1 MNTVTPTTTP
11 TEGDT
16 QAHDDTARAVYEAMR
31 ALTGPHGVWPAGV
44 FPVGAT
50 LMPFAW
56 CDWED
61 LGLCGNDHIRR
72 TALCYGLAAAAEG
85 AVLARLSTALDRQA
99 AHADDL
105 GRVAYEALVAYDQ
118 AEGIVRDP
126 DYADDYEPYDA
137 LDEPER
143 ALMAHTAAAVEQAVL
158 ARLSAALDQQ
168 AARAVDAPGRI
179 DTYGRLIDALV
190 EIARA
195 MGVERVGGV
204 RVAEHDADDDA
215 SGEDGTWE
223 RDV

>member
-11 TEGDT
+11 TEKDT

-56 CDWED
+56 CDWEGLEL
-61 LGLCGNDHIRR
+61 LGNEHTRR

-85 AVLARLSTALDRQA
+85 AVLARLSAALDR
-99 AHADDL
+99 
-105 GRVAYEALVAYDQ
+105 
-118 AEGIVRDP
+118 
-126 DYADDYEPYDA
+126 
-137 LDEPER
+137 
-143 ALMAHTAAAVEQAVL
+143 
-158 ARLSAALDQQ
+158 Q

-179 DTYGRLIDALV
+179 DTYGRLIDHLV

-195 MGVERVGGV
+195 MGVERVGSV
-204 RVAEHDADDDA
+204 RVAERDADDDDG
-215 SGEDGTWE
+215 GEDGTWE

>member
-11 TEGDT
+11 TEKDT
-16 QAHDDTARAVYEAMR
+16 QAHDDTARAVYNAMR

-85 AVLARLSTALDRQA
+85 AMLD
-99 AHADDL
+99 
-105 GRVAYEALVAYDQ
+105 
-118 AEGIVRDP
+118 
-126 DYADDYEPYDA
+126 
-137 LDEPER
+137 
-143 ALMAHTAAAVEQAVL
+143 
-158 ARLSAALDQQ
+158 RLSAALDRQ
-168 AARAVDAPGRI
+168 AARAVDAPGRR

>member
-1 MNTVTPTTTP
+1 MPQPND
-11 TEGDT
+11 G

-56 CDWED
+56 CDWDD
-61 LGLCGNDHIRR
+61 LGLCGNDHIRHA
-72 TALCYGLAAAAEG
+72 ALCYGLAVAAEG
-85 AVLARLSTALDRQA
+85 AVLD
-99 AHADDL
+99 
-105 GRVAYEALVAYDQ
+105 
-118 AEGIVRDP
+118 
-126 DYADDYEPYDA
+126 
-137 LDEPER
+137 
-143 ALMAHTAAAVEQAVL
+143 
-158 ARLSAALDQQ
+158 RLSAALDQQ

-204 RVAEHDADDDA
+204 PVVDAGDEADRSDDDGPA
-215 SGEDGTWE
+215 
-223 RDV
+223 